1 MTNRT
6 WHRNHAVIWLCILLF
21 PPLGLILL
29 WLRRD
34 SRLATKLLGSLAAIL
49 LGIVHLF
56 LFWGLSVEMDGGL
69 RRPRF
74 SLKNTERH
82 STEIERRRA
91 QEHSIDASQMQAPLP
106 ATAPAASPAPVA
118 GQTPEPTPAVPHAYW
133 TDFRGP
139 GRKGL
144 YEEAE
149 ILTDWPS
156 GRLPLLWK
164 RPVGGGYASVSV
176 ADRTIF
182 TIEQRR
188 QKEVVAAY
196 DLDSGREK
204 WIHGWDAEFRETL
217 GGDGPRST
225 PVWHEGRLYALGAM
239 GELRCLDARSGSRIW
254 SRNIL
259 SDNGAENLPWGMAA
273 SPLIVDDKVIVLPG
287 GPGGKSVVAYNRLTG
302 APIWKALDDKQA
314 YVSPQLAALAGRR
327 QILVVSANRVMG
339 LNVEDGALLWEYPWA
354 TQNDINITQ
363 PIVMADNRFFIS
375 AGYDHGAAMVEI
387 SAKDNTYEPRT
398 IWQNKR
404 MKNKLG
410 TSVLY
415 EGCIYGFDE
424 AILACMD
431 AATGELKWK
440 GGRYGYGQVLLATGH
455 LVISSETGEVALVK
469 ASPEKYE
476 EIARFPAISGKTWN
490 VPAIADGRLI
500 VRNATEMACFSIGK

>member
-1 MTNRT
+1 MTNHA
-6 WHRNHAVIWLCILLF
+6 WHSNRAVIWLCILLF

-29 WLRRD
+29 WMRRD
-34 SRLATKLLGSLAAIL
+34 SRLATKLLGSLVVIVF
-49 LGIVHLF
+49 GIVHLF
-56 LFWGLSVEMDGGL
+56 LFWGLSMEMDGGL
-69 RRPRF
+69 RRARF
-74 SLKNTERH
+74 SFKNTERH

-91 QEHSIDASQMQAPLP
+91 EEHSIDASQMQAPLP
-106 ATAPAASPAPVA
+106 TAAPTASPAPVA
-118 GQTPEPTPAVPHAYW
+118 GRTPEPTPAVPQAYW

-139 GRKGL
+139 GHKGI
-144 YEEAE
+144 YAEAE

-176 ADRTIF
+176 ADNTIF

-188 QKEVVAAY
+188 QKEVVVAY
-196 DLDSGREK
+196 DLNSGREK

-259 SDNGAENLPWGMAA
+259 SDNGADNLPWGMAA

-314 YVSPQLAALAGRR
+314 YESPQLATLAGRR
-327 QILVVSANRVMG
+327 QILVVSANRVIG
-339 LNVEDGALLWEYPWA
+339 LTLEDGALLWEYPWA
-354 TQNDINITQ
+354 TQNGINITQ
-363 PIVMADNRFFIS
+363 PIVTAENRFFIS
-375 AGYDHGAAMVEI
+375 AGYDHGAALVEI
-387 SAKDNTYEPRT
+387 SFKDKTYEART
-398 IWQNKR
+398 IWQNNR
-404 MKNKLG
+404 MKNKFG

-469 ASPEKYE
+469 ASPEKFQ

-500 VRNATEMACFSIGK
+500 VRNATEMACFNISK